1 MLMRIAIVATLSM
14 LTTPVIGEGQ
24 GQAHTP
30 PPPPGEDYGTSIS
43 SRTTQVMTIPPVIG
57 MTTNAAIDALAV
69 TRLQI
74 VPRDSITSSVPAG
87 HIVDQRPR
95 AGTPVSRA
103 RAETLFVAKQQKPK
117 RGANC
122 WWCALVAEII
132 PELTKP
138 PAAPPHDSSVG
149 PPVNVPVQPTDDTGG
164 SPEMVPGTDLQKRT
178 RVPDLYQSTPN
189 MASAALERSRLNLTN
204 LGTDY
209 SDDVPNGRVFKQQ
222 PIAGTEVA
230 TSTYV
235 GVWYSRGPHPP
246 APTFKVPPVIGLE
259 LAEAADSLKRS
270 GFRAGQVTYLRRQGA
285 EKKVVQQSPAE
296 GESAHRNDAV
306 DLTITTPP
314 SQLTVPSVIE
324 LTREGARRRLAEVGL
339 GIGRYTLVVLADR
352 ANGIVSQ
359 KPSAGATADS
369 GSLVDLVEN
378 RPPEVRRVRVPDLS
392 GKSVA
397 ASDSALQRDS
407 LVLGD
412 VLRPGINAVDQVI
425 DQRPHPGDT
434 VFMHSP
440 VTIALGV
447 ATGPPPDRM
456 IRLPGV
462 VNLTVDSA
470 RRMLSDSGFTRISIG
485 GGGGRFTSAS
495 IVESQTP
502 PAGTFV
508 TPATLV
514 SIVARAAPP
523 LLPMPDFVRQRPQVA
538 RVAAELDSLRMIVVS
553 EVRSFRLHDE
563 IVRQYPVAG
572 ESRRVDRTVDVVVE
586 TPFIPPLAAAVLGLG
601 VVGGVGGEG
610 VRRWRRRNRGKQ
622 PTSGV
627 MLKPVTSVPAPPI
640 LHAEALGSLIKGSFT
655 LHFGVES
662 SPSTLEVQ
670 GDSLVKPE
678 K

>member
-1 MLMRIAIVATLSM
+1 MHALRHFAGEWMLMRIAIVATLSM

-24 GQAHTP
+24 SQAHTQP
-30 PPPPGEDYGTSIS
+30 PPPPGEDYGTSVR
-43 SRTTQVMTIPPVIG
+43 SRMSQVMTIPLVIG
-57 MTTNAAIDALAV
+57 MTTNAAIDALAI

-74 VPRDSITSSVPAG
+74 VPRDSITSSMAAG
-87 HIVDQRPR
+87 HVVDQRPR
-95 AGTPVSRA
+95 AGTPVGSVK
-103 RAETLFVAKQQKPK
+103 AETLFVAKPQKPK

-149 PPVNVPVQPTDDTGG
+149 PPVTVPVQPPDEGG
-164 SPEMVPGTDLQKRT
+164 ASPEMVPGTDLQKRT

-209 SDDVPNGRVFKQQ
+209 SDDVPRGRVFKQL

-246 APTFKVPPVIGLE
+246 APTFRVPPVIGLE
-259 LAEAADSLKRS
+259 LAEAADSLTRS
-270 GFRAGQVTYLRRQGA
+270 GFRAGQVTYLTRQGA
-285 EKKVVQQSPAE
+285 EKRVVQQSPSE

-314 SQLTVPSVIE
+314 SKVTVPSVAE
-324 LTREGARRRLAEVGL
+324 MTRERARGRLAEVGL
-339 GIGRYTLVVLADR
+339 GVGRYTLIVLVDR

-359 KPSAGATADS
+359 RPGAGATADS
-369 GSLVDLVEN
+369 GSLVDLMEN
-378 RPPEVRRVRVPDLS
+378 RPPEVRRVLVPDLS

-397 ASDSALQRDS
+397 ASDSALRRDS

-412 VLRPGINAVDQVI
+412 VLRPGINAVDRVM
-425 DQRPHPGDT
+425 DQRPHPGET

-470 RRMLSDSGFTRISIG
+470 RRTLSDSGFTRISIG
-485 GGGGRFTSAS
+485 GGAGRLTSAS

-502 PAGTFV
+502 LAGTFV
-508 TPATLV
+508 TPATAV
-514 SIVARAAPP
+514 SLVARAAPP
-523 LLPMPDFVRQRPQVA
+523 LSPMPNFVRQRPQVA

-553 EVRSFRLHDE
+553 EVRSLRLHAE
-563 IVRQYPVAG
+563 IVRQYPEAG
-572 ESRRVDRTVDVVVE
+572 RPRRVDKTVDVLVE
-586 TPFIPPLAAAVLGLG
+586 FPFVPPLAAAV
-601 VVGGVGGEG
+601 
-610 VRRWRRRNRGKQ
+610 
-622 PTSGV
+622 
-627 MLKPVTSVPAPPI
+627 
-640 LHAEALGSLIKGSFT
+640 
-655 LHFGVES
+655 
-662 SPSTLEVQ
+662 
-670 GDSLVKPE
+670 
-678 K
+678 

>member
-14 LTTPVIGEGQ
+14 LTRPVIGEGQ

-30 PPPPGEDYGTSIS
+30 PPPPAGEDYGTTMM
-43 SRTTQVMTIPPVIG
+43 SRSQVMTIPPVIG
-57 MTTNAAIDALAV
+57 MTTNAAIDALAI

-74 VPRDSITSSVPAG
+74 VPRDSITSSVAAG
-87 HIVDQRPR
+87 HVVDQRPR
-95 AGTPVSRA
+95 AGTPVGRVK
-103 RAETLFVAKQQKPK
+103 AETLFVAKPQKPK

-138 PAAPPHDSSVG
+138 PKAPPHDSSVG
-149 PPVNVPVQPTDDTGG
+149 PPVKVPVQSPDEAGD

-178 RVPDLYQSTPN
+178 KVPDLYQSTPN
-189 MASAALERSRLNLTN
+189 MASAALERNRLNLTN

-209 SDDVPNGRVFKQQ
+209 SDDVPGGRVFKQH

-235 GVWYSRGPHPP
+235 GVWYSRGSHPP

-259 LAEAADSLKRS
+259 LAEAADSLRRS
-270 GFRAGQVTYLRRQGA
+270 GFRAGQVSYLTRRGA

-314 SQLTVPSVIE
+314 SRVTVPSVAE
-324 LTREGARRRLAEVGL
+324 LTREPARRRLAEVGL
-339 GIGRYTLVVLADR
+339 GVGRYTLVVLPDR

-359 KPSAGATADS
+359 TPTAGATADS

-392 GKSVA
+392 GKTVA
-397 ASDSALQRDS
+397 ESDSALKRDS

-412 VLRPGINAVDQVI
+412 VLRPGINAVDEVI
-425 DQRPHPGDT
+425 DQRPHPGEA

-447 ATGPPPDRM
+447 GAGPPPDRM

-470 RRMLSDSGFTRISIG
+470 RRTLSDSGFTTISIG
-485 GGGGRFTSAS
+485 GGGGRLTSTS

-502 PAGTFV
+502 PAGTFI
-508 TPATLV
+508 TPTTLV

-523 LLPMPDFVRQRPQVA
+523 LAPMPNFVKQRPQVA

-553 EVRSFRLHDE
+553 QVRSFRLHDE

-572 ESRRVDRTVDVVVE
+572 DPRRSDKTVDVFVE
-586 TPFIPPLAAAVLGLG
+586 FPFMPPLAAAVLGLG
-601 VVGGVGGEG
+601 VVGGVGGES
-610 VRRWRRRNRGKQ
+610 VRRWRRRNRVKQ

-627 MLKPVTSVPAPPI
+627 TLKPVTSEPAPPV